1 MRLRS
6 QLIWSFAL
14 KGLGAALA
22 LAVSWVVARLYG
34 PLGSG
39 LYAIGQTTVQVIG
52 FIALIGLDSIMLRT
66 MAGEIRV
73 DRRDLALG
81 AVRVAAKVALPT
93 SVLAAL
99 VLLALH
105 PLIAGALDT
114 PGTARVLA
122 IVAPAVIGIVA
133 MRLSSFA
140 LRGVGKPLLSQS
152 MEGPLTSGLAILML
166 GTLAAAPALPPVW
179 VLALIYTVSMLCT
192 AVAGWIA
199 YWRAVRAWPAAT
211 SPPLQPM
218 LTAGVPVMISVV
230 AGFAIDWLSM
240 LLTSTLAS
248 PAAAGTLR
256 VAAQTLLIT
265 TLVTSSFDAV
275 IGPQIAASWK
285 VGEKQRIA
293 SLLRKTILASLVAIS
308 PVFAIVLIWPDFVMG
323 LFGPE
328 FVGGA
333 TALQIVAIGNLV
345 ALSGGPVGSLLIM
358 SGHERWSV
366 SFALASIIL
375 LVLLSVWLVPI
386 YGVTGGAIALTGAM
400 IFRRVAAGLIVH
412 YVVGI
417 KIMDFGRGQP
427 EPPQSMP

>member
-1 MRLRS
+1 MRLRN
-6 QLIWSFAL
+6 QVIWSFAL

-22 LAVSWVVARLYG
+22 LVVSWVVARLYG

-39 LYAIGQTTVQVIG
+39 LYAIGQTSVQVIG
-52 FIALIGLDSIMLRT
+52 FVALIGLDSIMLRT

-73 DRRDLALG
+73 DRRDLARG
-81 AVRVAAKVALPT
+81 AVGVAARVALPA

-105 PLIAGALDT
+105 PLIARALDT

-122 IVAPAVIGIVA
+122 IVSPAVIGIVA

-152 MEGPLTSGLAILML
+152 MEGPLTSGLAIIML
-166 GTLAAAPALPPVW
+166 GVLAAAPVLPPVW
-179 VLALIYTVSMLCT
+179 LLSVIYTVSMLCT
-192 AVAGWIA
+192 ALLGWIA
-199 YWRAVRAWPAAT
+199 YWRAVRAWPVAMA
-211 SPPLQPM
+211 PPLRPM
-218 LTAGVPVMISVV
+218 LTAGVPVMISIV

-293 SLLRKTILASLVAIS
+293 SLLRKTILGSLVAIS
-308 PVFAIVLIWPDFVMG
+308 PVFAVVLIWPEMVMG
-323 LFGPE
+323 FFGPE

-366 SFALASIIL
+366 SFALASIVL
-375 LVLLSVWLVPI
+375 LVVLSVWLVPI

-400 IFRRVAAGLIVH
+400 IFRRIAAGLIVH
-412 YVVGI
+412 FVVGI
-417 KIMDFGRGQP
+417 KILDFGRRQP
-427 EPPQSMP
+427 EPPQFMP

>member
-6 QLIWSFAL
+6 QVIWSFGL

-39 LYAIGQTTVQVIG
+39 LYAIGQTTVQMVG

-73 DRRDLALG
+73 DRRDLARG
-81 AVRVAAKVALPT
+81 AVRVAAKVALPA

-99 VLLALH
+99 VLLAMH
-105 PLIAGALDT
+105 PLIARAIDT
-114 PGTARVLA
+114 PGTARVMA

-140 LRGVGKPLLSQS
+140 LRGAGLPLASQS
-152 MEGPLTSGLAILML
+152 MEGPLTSGLAIIML
-166 GTLAAAPALPPVW
+166 GLLAAAPILPPVW
-179 VLALIYTVSMLCT
+179 MLAVIYTASMIIT
-192 AVAGWIA
+192 AMIGWIL
-199 YWRAVRAWPAAT
+199 YVRAVRAWPAPKA
-211 SPPLQPM
+211 PPLRPM
-218 LTAGVPVMISVV
+218 LVAGVPVMISVV
-230 AGFAIDWLSM
+230 AGYGIDWLSM
-240 LLTSTLAS
+240 LLTSYFAS
-248 PAAAGTLR
+248 PEAAGTLR

-265 TLVTSSFDAV
+265 ALVISSFDAI

-293 SLLRKTILASLVAIS
+293 SLLRKTILGSLAATAPI
-308 PVFAIVLIWPDFVMG
+308 FAVVLIWPEFIMG
-323 LFGPE
+323 LFGPQ
-328 FVGGA
+328 FVAGA
-333 TALQIVAIGNLV
+333 TALQIVAVGNLV

-358 SGHERWSV
+358 SGHQRWSV
-366 SFALASIIL
+366 GFALGAI
-375 LVLLSVWLVPI
+375 VLLTVLSASLVPL
-386 YGVTGGAIALTGAM
+386 YGVTGGAIALTVTM
-400 IFRRVAAGLIVH
+400 IFRRLAGGLVVR

-417 KIMDFGRGQP
+417 KIIDFGRRSAK
-427 EPPQSMP
+427 PPQSMP